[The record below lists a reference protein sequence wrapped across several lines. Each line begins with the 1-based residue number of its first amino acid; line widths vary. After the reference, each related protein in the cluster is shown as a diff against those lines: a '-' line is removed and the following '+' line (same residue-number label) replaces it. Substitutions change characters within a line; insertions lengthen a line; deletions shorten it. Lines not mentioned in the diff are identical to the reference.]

1 MMEKLMLTKNVWAVV
16 GANQNPE
23 KYGNKIYK
31 ALKSSGFEVYA
42 VNPVYDSVEGDVCYA
57 SLSALPRLPDVI
69 NIVVS
74 PDRALST
81 LTEASSLGIKYIWFQ
96 PGTHD
101 EKTDAKVKEL
111 GLEAVYAC
119 ALVATKLYCKE

>member
-1 MMEKLMLTKNVWAVV
+1 MEINLLKKKIWAVV

-31 ALKSSGFEVYA
+31 RLKEKGYEVFA
-42 VNPVYDSVEGDVCYA
+42 VNPMYDEVEGDTCYKDLS
-57 SLSALPRLPDVI
+57 SLPELPDVV

-74 PDRALST
+74 PQRAIAVLE
-81 LTEASSLGIKYIWFQ
+81 EAAKLGIKYIWFQ

-101 EKTDAKVKEL
+101 EQTQKKVKEL
-111 GLEAVYAC
+111 GLKAVYAC
-119 ALVATKLYCKE
+119 ILVATQLYK

>member
-1 MMEKLMLTKNVWAVV
+1 MELNLLEKKIWAVA

-31 ALKSSGFEVYA
+31 RLKEKGYEVFA
-42 VNPVYDSVEGDVCYA
+42 VNPMYDEVEGDKCYKDLA
-57 SLSALPRLPDVI
+57 SLPKLPDVV
-69 NIVVS
+69 NMVVS
-74 PDRALST
+74 PKRAAPIL
-81 LTEASSLGIKYIWFQ
+81 EQAKKLGIKNIWFQ

-101 EKTDAKVKEL
+101 EQTEKKVKEL

-119 ALVATKLYCKE
+119 ILVATQLYK